1 MTVAVGED
9 ALLAVIDRIYESVE
23 RQELWPETIGA
34 IGELIGGRRDL
45 WGVEPSAEGS
55 HVYMLGIGC
64 HPTIF
69 LSRNDLAALEQY
81 AQDFGELIV
90 HFLKIVFL
98 STLRP
103 QSDVSARQ
111 AVALR
116 MVQRFPQAFEPWGQ
130 SPESPPPKAAW
141 RKLLAAL
148 WEDGRI
154 FNRDNLR
161 HMRLLAPHIDRAL
174 RLQMRLSAADL
185 RVDMVSGAFDR
196 LALGVAFV
204 DRSGRSLWLNRRA
217 QEILEG
223 SNELRL
229 ASSSGPAGRGLS
241 EARTLRELI
250 TGAASGRKQ
259 GLLAID
265 RGVDAR
271 PLLLLALP
279 LKSIG
284 ACDPSM
290 ESVWGVVFIIDPDRV
305 DRPTVD
311 SLRRAFDLTYR
322 EAHVAIAVAQG
333 NGLQAAADAMG
344 VALTTARS
352 QLQQVFAKTGTRQQA
367 ELAALVNRTLT
378 VLRHD

>member
-1 MTVAVGED
+1 
-9 ALLAVIDRIYESVE
+9 
-23 RQELWPETIGA
+23 
-34 IGELIGGRRDL
+34 
-45 WGVEPSAEGS
+45 
-55 HVYMLGIGC
+55 MLGIGC

-290 ESVWGVVFIIDPDRV
+290 EIVWGVVFIIDPDRV